1 MRVLCLGIHG
11 TLRAGGAG
19 AGAGATGFSG
29 RKEPVGFLEQM
40 TRKECSRTCQGP
52 KNVLL
57 CSEVLEERIRRR
69 GVCLVGGFS
78 GHEED
83 GVVG

>member
-11 TLRAGGAG
+11 TLRAGGASV
-19 AGAGATGFSG
+19 GAGATGFSG
-29 RKEPVGFLEQM
+29 RKESVGFLEQM

-52 KNVLL
+52 GNVLL
-57 CSEVLEERIRRR
+57 CSEVLEKRIRRR
-69 GVCLVGGFS
+69 DVCLVGGFS
-78 GHEED
+78 GHGED

>member
-29 RKEPVGFLEQM
+29 RKEPVGFLEQT

-52 KNVLL
+52 ENMLL
-57 CSEVLEERIRRR
+57 CSEVLEERIKRRR
-69 GVCLVGGFS
+69 CLVGSSFGR
-78 GHEED
+78 EED
-83 GVVG
+83 GVTG

>member
-1 MRVLCLGIHG
+1 MRVLCLGVHG
-11 TLRAGGAG
+11 TLRAGGVG

-40 TRKECSRTCQGP
+40 TRKERSRTCQGP
-52 KNVLL
+52 ENVLL
-57 CSEVLEERIRRR
+57 SEILEKRIRRR

>member
-1 MRVLCLGIHG
+1 M

-19 AGAGATGFSG
+19 AGAGVTGFSG

-40 TRKECSRTCQGP
+40 TRKERSRTCQGLE
-52 KNVLL
+52 NVLL
-57 CSEVLEERIRRR
+57 CSEVLGKRIRRR
-69 GVCLVGGFS
+69 GVCLVDGFS

>member
-1 MRVLCLGIHG
+1 MQGQELLVFLEE
-11 TLRAGGAG
+11 
-19 AGAGATGFSG
+19 
-29 RKEPVGFLEQM
+29 KEPVGFLEQM

-52 KNVLL
+52 ENVLL
-57 CSEVLEERIRRR
+57 CSEVLKERIRRR

-78 GHEED
+78 GHVED